1 MTVLNLLY
9 FDSHL
14 VIEAYSVVQVC
25 KEKNYKY
32 PKFSIWGGRL
42 KKTEA
47 SILIKMSA
55 WKDLFLGE

>member
-14 VIEAYSVVQVC
+14 VIESYSAVQVC
-25 KEKNYKY
+25 KEENYKY
-32 PKFSIWGGRL
+32 PKFSVWGGRL

-47 SILIKMSA
+47 SVLIKMSA
-55 WKDLFLGE
+55 